1 MLLCVCD
8 RFCVVSVYTW
18 FSCLVLVFVKIIVG
32 VFLYCLLSF
41 VFVVL
46 LHIWFVFVFLSLF
59 FSALC
64 FVFFFCKQKPAY
76 EVRIGD
82 WSSDVCSS
90 DLLGVSTT
98 TPACSRRNNCRLAV
112 IVASSGWESAVLHLH
127 HVGGHLARLVHHPPL
142 DVAGGRGVYIDRE
155 GPAGDVHVDRELL
168 PRAGADALLD
178 VEHCALTGR
187 IDTGEIE
194 LCTGIDLE
202 GALAQGDRRLL
213 RLTGRGRSEEH
224 TSELQ
229 SLM

>member
-64 FVFFFCKQKPAY
+64 FVFFFFKQKPAF

-90 DLLGVSTT
+90 DLLLEVERAEPDAIFLDLMMPQGPDGLTTLATLAERGVSAPVIMMSGQAQLADAVRATRLGAFQFIEK
-98 TPACSRRNNCRLAV
+98 PLSPESVLVRSEGRR
-112 IVASSGWESAVLHLH
+112 
-127 HVGGHLARLVHHPPL
+127 
-142 DVAGGRGVYIDRE
+142 GGRECVSRGMYGWWR
-155 GPAGDVHVDRELL
+155 VH
-168 PRAGADALLD
+168 
-178 VEHCALTGR
+178 
-187 IDTGEIE
+187 
-194 LCTGIDLE
+194 
-202 GALAQGDRRLL
+202 
-213 RLTGRGRSEEH
+213 
-224 TSELQ
+224 
-229 SLM
+229 